1 MHINRYNNILSYF
14 CQKVK
19 NLNET
24 IINFLLIINKTTDF
38 SVSFVYTIQ
47 LVILT
52 PTNLCSSDRPHSRCQ
67 HIHCRYS
74 PDHRRYHI
82 PSRCFHVSLICDVSP
97 NCDCHPENDIPNLPN
112 IGMLAS
118 FDPVALDQA
127 CADLC
132 NQATPVESS
141 VLGKNIA
148 HAHEHHEECDHD
160 HFHMTHPDT
169 EWKSCIEHAVKI
181 GLGTNEYD
189 LETI

>member
-1 MHINRYNNILSYF
+1 MFFAGTL
-14 CQKVK
+14 
-19 NLNET
+19 
-24 IINFLLIINKTTDF
+24 
-38 SVSFVYTIQ
+38 
-47 LVILT
+47 
-52 PTNLCSSDRPHSRCQ
+52 
-67 HIHCRYS
+67 
-74 PDHRRYHI
+74 
-82 PSRCFHVSLICDVSP
+82 
-97 NCDCHPENDIPNLPN
+97 
-112 IGMLAS
+112 GMLAS

>member
-1 MHINRYNNILSYF
+1 M
-14 CQKVK
+14 
-19 NLNET
+19 
-24 IINFLLIINKTTDF
+24 
-38 SVSFVYTIQ
+38 
-47 LVILT
+47 
-52 PTNLCSSDRPHSRCQ
+52 CSSDLISADYADSVAMLNYKMAEYSLAVCQNRP
-67 HIHCRYS
+67 
-74 PDHRRYHI
+74 
-82 PSRCFHVSLICDVSP
+82 CFHVSLICDVSP
-97 NCDCHPENDIPNLPN
+97 NCDCHPENDIPILPN